1 MYPKEKDGLRTMEI
15 TDEAAARIR
24 EMAEKSRVAWSGFG
38 AGFDN
43 AVGVQVSQS
52 FASVM
57 ALAFRPGNRRLS
69 ASDGILWIEMSS
81 MAVAVIEREISFSCF
96 WEMFV
101 QYSRVEDWSSFRDV
115 VYSLWERTRP
125 VTFEANS

>member
-1 MYPKEKDGLRTMEI
+1 MEI

-24 EMAEKSRVAWSGFG
+24 EMAEKSRVTWSGFG